1 MPYQLLDAA
10 DGRVL
15 GTVTDDQFQE
25 IADALEEESLDDRDY
40 YLNVDTI
47 DMLEEQGVDGDLVA
61 LLRRGL
67 GDRDEM
73 DILWQ
78 EI

>member
-1 MPYQLLDAA
+1 MPYQLIDAA

-15 GTVTDDQFQE
+15 GTVSDEQFQE
-25 IADALEEESLDDRDY
+25 LADSLEEESLDDRDY
-40 YLNVDTI
+40 YLNVDTV
-47 DMLEEQGVDGDLVA
+47 DLLEAQNVDRDLVA
-61 LLRRGL
+61 LLRTAL

-73 DILWQ
+73 DLNWQ

>member
-1 MPYQLLDAA
+1 MPYQLTDAA

-15 GTVTDDQFQE
+15 GTVTDEQFQE
-25 IADALEEESLDDRDY
+25 LADALEEESLDDRDY
-40 YLNVDTI
+40 YLNVDTV
-47 DMLEEQGVDGDLVA
+47 DMLEEQGVDQELIA
-61 LLRRGL
+61 LLRAAF

-73 DILWQ
+73 DIVWQ

>member
-1 MPYQLLDAA
+1 MPYQLIDAA

-15 GTVTDDQFQE
+15 GTVTDDQFQDLT
-25 IADALEEESLDDRDY
+25 DALEEESLEDRDY
-40 YLNVDTI
+40 YINLDTVDL
-47 DMLEEQGVDGDLVA
+47 LEQQEADVA
-61 LLRRGL
+61 LVELLRSALQERE
-67 GDRDEM
+67 EM

>member
-1 MPYQLLDAA
+1 MPYQLIDAA

-15 GTVTDDQFQE
+15 GTVSDEQFQE
-25 IADALEEESLDDRDY
+25 LADALEEESLDDRDY
-40 YLNVDTI
+40 YLNVDTV
-47 DMLEEQGVDGDLVA
+47 DMLEEQGVDRDLVA
-61 LLRRGL
+61 LLRAAL

-73 DILWQ
+73 DVIWQ